1 MSLDK
6 VNETCIFINSCDN
19 THDVAEY
26 FLRSFEKYIG
36 NNMFDIFIGINKKK
50 HLKKYNFLNYI
61 SVPKSN
67 WQIET
72 KMQLD
77 ELKKKYGYKNVIH
90 ILDDF
95 IFYDHTDLKDLQN
108 LIDLFNKKNL
118 QYLCLKRMRECFLV
132 NVINNLS
139 LSGEISKIREN
150 YPYYTSLQISL
161 WNIDYF
167 KKNIINTKS
176 IWDFERLQLSKNH
189 FHVNKDFFHYNHVVE
204 KGEWNYGS
212 LNYIEKYVTDFKPGN
227 RKFRNSLFGFQI
239 FYFKKI
245 IFFIFGFLIM
255 RLRNN

>member
-6 VNETCIFINSCDN
+6 VNKTCIFINSCDN

-26 FLRSFEKYIG
+26 FLTSFEKYIR
-36 NNMFDIFIGINKKK
+36 NNIFDVFIGINKKK

-77 ELKKKYGYKNVIH
+77 VLKKKYGYKNVIH

-95 IFYDHTDLKDLQN
+95 IFYDHTDLNDLQN

-132 NVINNLS
+132 NVANNLS
-139 LSGEISKIREN
+139 LSGEISKIRES

-161 WNIDYF
+161 WNI
-167 KKNIINTKS
+167 
-176 IWDFERLQLSKNH
+176 E
-189 FHVNKDFFHYNHVVE
+189 
-204 KGEWNYGS
+204 
-212 LNYIEKYVTDFKPGN
+212 
-227 RKFRNSLFGFQI
+227 
-239 FYFKKI
+239 YFKKI
-245 IFFIFGFLIM
+245 
-255 RLRNN
+255 